1 MPTSFQG
8 ESNQGVPD
16 LGKKKNQLEL
26 GQPGE
31 VESRASLDR
40 HCGPGW
46 LGWKELGSAGVTEE
60 LPMSSAARICAAKS
74 VMAFWVDDT
83 QWKEPTQKGI
93 AWADLCVLQ
102 KNSEPFC
109 CIQNRKGGPRPA
121 FRSLKEEMLFQ

>member
-1 MPTSFQG
+1 MGPGLMELFLVFWCFLPKTPTCVRMSFQG

-60 LPMSSAARICAAKS
+60 LPMSSAAS
-74 VMAFWVDDT
+74 
-83 QWKEPTQKGI
+83 
-93 AWADLCVLQ
+93 DLCSKVCNGLL
-102 KNSEPFC
+102 
-109 CIQNRKGGPRPA
+109 GG
-121 FRSLKEEMLFQ
+121 